1 MTESDPER
9 PRWFER
15 MGCSF
20 PSLDREDRK
29 ALVERVEAGAKGGVD
44 FQVMMAL
51 SAGLASLGLLEDSTA
66 VVIGAMFVAPLMGR

>member
-1 MTESDPER
+1 MTEPDPEI

-15 MGCSF
+15 IGGSF

-29 ALVERVEAGAKGGVD
+29 ALVERVETGAQGGVD